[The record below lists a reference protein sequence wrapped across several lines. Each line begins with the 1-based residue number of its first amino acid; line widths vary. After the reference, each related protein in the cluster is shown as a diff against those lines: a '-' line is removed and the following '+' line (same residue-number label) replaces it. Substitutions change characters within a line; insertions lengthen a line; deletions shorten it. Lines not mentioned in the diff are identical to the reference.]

1 MAGMTGLLAGC
12 AAVGPTDNPVLRSLT
27 WERYIGGDDLARA
40 CVPDQPPRYRL
51 VYNAV
56 ATEQQRT
63 YDITGLSEG
72 GALVETRVIGQ
83 PVINDP
89 RNPITLQNPFAPW
102 TGKKAV
108 QRIDATE
115 LAKLVAALDA
125 SGFEGPAPDGLFL
138 RADSF
143 FWTASACRNGQ
154 FHFYAWSA
162 EAPGFN
168 PVAERL
174 LGAVAA
180 VDDSGIPPIHPHTV
194 ALPPYGSYFANPR
207 PDQPDYTPLRFQ
219 VGKNGLRYSQG
230 TIN

>member
-1 MAGMTGLLAGC
+1 MLGGVYEKVVSLQNFLGATPQFVC
-12 AAVGPTDNPVLRSLT
+12 RLRL
-27 WERYIGGDDLARA
+27 
-40 CVPDQPPRYRL
+40 PPPR
-51 VYNAV
+51 
-56 ATEQQRT
+56 
-63 YDITGLSEG
+63 
-72 GALVETRVIGQ
+72 
-83 PVINDP
+83 
-89 RNPITLQNPFAPW
+89 
-102 TGKKAV
+102 
-108 QRIDATE
+108 
-115 LAKLVAALDA
+115 
-125 SGFEGPAPDGLFL
+125 GPG
-138 RADSF
+138 S
-143 FWTASACRNGQ
+143 
-154 FHFYAWSA
+154 WSA